1 MAVIAY
7 LLLLPGE
14 KDAEDQKAA
23 IDAFVKEKGLHV
35 ESYIT
40 TEVPAGKNERRRRI
54 GELFANISNWDVV
67 AISDLSRTA
76 SSVIEVVNI
85 VGSLSGRGIRL
96 LAARQGMDL
105 GGPADAQSKAMSYVL
120 DMFSGLEKEF
130 ASGRIRDALA
140 ERKRAGVVLGRP
152 RGSISASKLDDK
164 KDLIVEYLSKGV
176 SKASLA
182 RILDTSPS
190 NLLSYLKTR
199 KIEAAGKARKRA
211 QAATVLKVDA
221 PPKGNIEKDDPKD
234 RNTAKPAGA
243 AHIPVNH
250 IEEVRE
256 VVLCR
261 HCGKNILDPRT
272 TSCAGGYIDYRDNE
286 SHHRIPYPEDEKER
300 CPKCGVEPGG
310 YHHDGCYM
318 ERCPRC
324 GERLV
329 SCACNKV

>member
-14 KDAEDQKAA
+14 KDAEDQKAV
-23 IDAFVKEKGLHV
+23 IDTFVEKKGLHV

-40 TEVPAGKNERRRRI
+40 VEVPALKNERRRRI
-54 GELFANISNWDVV
+54 EDLFANVSNWDVV
-67 AISDLSRTA
+67 TISDLSRTA
-76 SSVIEVVNI
+76 SSVGEVVNI
-85 VGSLSGRGIRL
+85 VGSLSGRGIRF

-105 GGPADAQSKAMSYVL
+105 GGPADVQSKAVASTF
-120 DMFSGLEKEF
+120 DMLSGLEKEF

-140 ERKRAGVVLGRP
+140 ERKRAGVLLGRP
-152 RGSISASKLDDK
+152 KGSISASKLDDK

-190 NLLSYLKTR
+190 NLLSYLKSR
-199 KIEAAGKARKRA
+199 KIETAGKAGKRPRA
-211 QAATVLKVDA
+211 VPALKTSTA
-221 PPKGNIEKDDPKD
+221 GAGNIEKDGPKD
-234 RNTAKPAGA
+234 NKWTMPAEA
-243 AHIPVNH
+243 RQAPVNH
-250 IEEVRE
+250 IEEVQE

-261 HCGKNILDPRT
+261 HCGKNMLDPRT
-272 TSCAGGYIDYRDNE
+272 KSCAGGYIDYKDNE
-286 SHHRIPYPEDEKER
+286 SHRRIPYPEDEKER

-310 YHHDGCYM
+310 YHHDGCYI

-329 SCACNKV
+329 SCACSKV